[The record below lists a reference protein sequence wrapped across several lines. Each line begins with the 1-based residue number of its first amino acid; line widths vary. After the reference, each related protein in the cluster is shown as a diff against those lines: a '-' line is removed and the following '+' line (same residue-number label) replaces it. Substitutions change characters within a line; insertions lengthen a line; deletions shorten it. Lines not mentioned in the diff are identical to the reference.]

1 MPDYLLHE
9 NATVHCAH
17 SPPGRATPNQTDRR
31 VKVSGQYIV
40 TKVMPYTITGCSH
53 PAPSAGNGP
62 CATAIW
68 MTAAIRVRASGQ
80 PVVLADS
87 QALCAPTGTGL
98 KVVST
103 QTRVKGT

>member
-1 MPDYLLHE
+1 MPGYLLHE
-9 NATVHCAH
+9 HAMVHCAH
-17 SPPGRATPNQTDRR
+17 TPPGQATPNQTDRR
-31 VKVSGQYIV
+31 VKVSGHSIV
-40 TKVMPYTITGCSH
+40 TKPVPYTVAGCSH

-68 MTAAIRVRASGQ
+68 MTAAGRVRASGQ
-80 PVVLADS
+80 PVVLSDS
-87 QALCAPTGTGL
+87 QARCAPTGTGL

>member
-1 MPDYLLHE
+1 MPGYLLHD
-9 NATVHCAH
+9 NAMVHCAH
-17 SPPGRATPNQTDRR
+17 TPPGQAKPNQTDRR

-40 TKVMPYTITGCSH
+40 TQAVPYSITLCSH

-68 MTAAIRVRASGQ
+68 TSAAIRVRASGQ
-80 PVVLADS
+80 PVLLKDS
-87 QALCAPTGTGL
+87 QALCTPTGTGL

>member
-1 MPDYLLHE
+1 VPGHLLHE

-17 SPPGRATPNQTDRR
+17 SPPGQATPNTTDRR
-31 VKVSGQYIV
+31 VRVSGAYIV
-40 TKVMPYTITGCSH
+40 TKAVPYTVTGCSM
-53 PAPSAGNGP
+53 PPPSAGNGP
-62 CATAIW
+62 CTTAIW
-68 MTAAIRVRASGQ
+68 TSAALRVRASGQ
-80 PVVLADS
+80 RVLLKDS

>member
-1 MPDYLLHE
+1 MPGYLLHDQ
-9 NATVHCAH
+9 ATVHCAH
-17 SPPGRATPNQTDRR
+17 TPPGRATPNQPDRR
-31 VKVSGQYIV
+31 VKVSGKYIV
-40 TKVMPYTITGCSH
+40 TIAVPYTITGCSH

-68 MTAAIRVRASGQ
+68 TSAAIRVRASGQ
-80 PVVLADS
+80 LVLLKDS
-87 QALCAPTGTGL
+87 QAICAPTGTGL

>member
-1 MPDYLLHE
+1 MPGHLLHE
-9 NATVHCAH
+9 NALVQCAH
-17 SPPGRATPNQTDRR
+17 APPGQAKPNQTDRR
-31 VKVSGQYIV
+31 VKVSGEHIV
-40 TKVMPYTITGCSH
+40 TQAAPYRIEGCSM

-62 CATAIW
+62 CASAVWTS
-68 MTAAIRVRASGQ
+68 AAVRVRASGQ
-80 PVVLADS
+80 PVLLEDS

>member
-1 MPDYLLHE
+1 VPGYLLHE
-9 NATVHCAH
+9 NALVHCAH
-17 SPPGRATPNQTDRR
+17 SPPGQATPNQTDRR
-31 VKVSGQYIV
+31 VKVSGKYIV
-40 TKVMPYTITGCSH
+40 TKIVPYTIRGCSM

-68 MTAAIRVRASGQ
+68 QSAAIRVRASGQ
-80 PVVLADS
+80 PVLLSDS

-103 QTRVKGT
+103 QTRVKGA